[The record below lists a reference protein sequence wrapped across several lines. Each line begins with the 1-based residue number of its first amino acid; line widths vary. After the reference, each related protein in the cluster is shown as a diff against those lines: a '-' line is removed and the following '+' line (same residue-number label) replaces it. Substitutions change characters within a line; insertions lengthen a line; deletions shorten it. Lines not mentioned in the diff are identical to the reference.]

1 MSPVW
6 VAIQGGISKAEE
18 PSYGAGVGE
27 SGRAL
32 GAKRSSVEKI
42 SRAGKSEFCGTS
54 AAVMVAA
61 MLAASVLVALLWP
74 ALQAHADTTFTVTSA
89 ADTAGN
95 TCGSGCTLR

>member
-1 MSPVW
+1 LSPVW

-54 AAVMVAA
+54 AAVTV
-61 MLAASVLVALLWP
+61 AASVLVALLWP